1 MGWRDWKEEK
11 LLLADKYI
19 SSLAKGLHPITKAI
33 LPEDSVINDVK
44 IVRCLYFVS
53 EAIKEAMNCDKK
65 KAERK
70 KPFSISQNE
79 ISRFKISNG
88 EITISAIVRKLNE
101 LKNDEN
107 MVKLTSKPITQW
119 LLNCDFLQE
128 VEENGKTVKRPTE
141 SGKSMGMSVRRMIT
155 DYGFFNAVV
164 YNSKAQQFILDNLWS
179 ILNFDKAIN
188 KEKYKSDIKSQNSK
202 STNAG
207 QPWSYDEERNLID
220 MYNKKYT
227 IAEMS
232 EALERSKGGIRSRL
246 KKLGLI
252 DR

>member
-1 MGWRDWKEEK
+1 MEKEEK
-11 LLLADKYI
+11 LLLADEYI
-19 SSLAKGLHPITKAI
+19 SSLAKGLHPITKAV

-88 EITISAIVRKLNE
+88 EITISTIVKKLNE

-107 MVKLTSKPITQW
+107 MAKLTSKPITQW
-119 LLNCDFLQE
+119 LLNCDLLQE
-128 VEENGKTVKRPTE
+128 VEENGKIVKRPTE
-141 SGKSMGMSVRRMIT
+141 SGKSMGMSVRRMMT
-155 DYGFFNAVV
+155 DHGFFNAVV
-164 YNSKAQQFILDNLWS
+164 YNSKAQQFLLDNLLS

-188 KEKYKSDIKSQNSK
+188 KEKYKSDIKPQNSK

>member
-1 MGWRDWKEEK
+1 MEKEEK

-119 LLNCDFLQE
+119 LLNCDLLQE

-155 DYGFFNAVV
+155 DHGFFNAVV
-164 YNSKAQQFILDNLWS
+164 YNSKAQQFLLDNLLS

-188 KEKYKSDIKSQNSK
+188 KEKYKSDIKPQNSK

-207 QPWSYDEERNLID
+207 QPWNHDEEMDLID

>member
-1 MGWRDWKEEK
+1 MEKEEK

-65 KAERK
+65 KSGRKK
-70 KPFSISQNE
+70 KPFSLSQHE
-79 ISRFKISNG
+79 IENFRISNG
-88 EITISAIVRKLNE
+88 EITISAIVKKLNE

-107 MVKLTSKPITQW
+107 MVKLTTKPITQW
-119 LLNCDFLQE
+119 LLNCDLLQE

-155 DYGFFNAVV
+155 DHGFFNAVV
-164 YNSKAQQFILDNLWS
+164 YNSKAQQFLLDNLLS

-188 KEKYKSDIKSQNSK
+188 KEKYKSDIKPQNSK

-252 DR
+252 DRYDY

>member
-1 MGWRDWKEEK
+1 MEKEEK

>member
-1 MGWRDWKEEK
+1 MEKEEK
-11 LLLADKYI
+11 LLLADEYI
-19 SSLAKGLHPITKAI
+19 SSLAKGLHPITKAV

-101 LKNDEN
+101 LKSDEN

-119 LLNCDFLQE
+119 LLDCDLLQE

-141 SGKSMGMSVRRMIT
+141 SGKSMGMSVRRMMT
-155 DYGFFNAVV
+155 DHGFFNAVV
-164 YNSKAQQFILDNLWS
+164 YNSKAQQFLLDNLLS

-188 KEKYKSDIKSQNSK
+188 KEKYKSDIKPQNSK

-232 EALERSKGGIRSRL
+232 EALDRSKGGIKSRL

-252 DR
+252 DRYDY

>member
-1 MGWRDWKEEK
+1 MEKEEK
-11 LLLADKYI
+11 LLLADEYI
-19 SSLAKGLHPITKAI
+19 SSLAKGLHPITKAV

-119 LLNCDFLQE
+119 LLNCDLLQE

-164 YNSKAQQFILDNLWS
+164 YNSKAQQFLLDNLLS

-188 KEKYKSDIKSQNSK
+188 KEKYKSDIKPQNSK

-232 EALERSKGGIRSRL
+232 EALGRTNGGIRSRL

>member
-1 MGWRDWKEEK
+1 MEKEEK

-19 SSLAKGLHPITKAI
+19 SSLAKGLHPITKAV

-88 EITISAIVRKLNE
+88 EITISAIVKKLNE

-107 MVKLTSKPITQW
+107 MVKLTTKPITQW
-119 LLNCDFLQE
+119 LLNCDLLQE

-164 YNSKAQQFILDNLWS
+164 YNSKAQQFLLDNLLS

-188 KEKYKSDIKSQNSK
+188 KEKYKSDITPQNSK
-202 STNAG
+202 NKNVG
-207 QPWSYDEERNLID
+207 QPWNHDEEMDLID

-232 EALERSKGGIRSRL
+232 EALGRTNGGIRSRL
-246 KKLGLI
+246 KKLGFINLY
-252 DR
+252 DY

>member
-1 MGWRDWKEEK
+1 MEKEEK
-11 LLLADKYI
+11 LLLADEYI

-164 YNSKAQQFILDNLWS
+164 YNSKAQQFLLDNLLS

-188 KEKYKSDIKSQNSK
+188 KEKYKSDIKPQNSK

>member
-1 MGWRDWKEEK
+1 MEKEEK
-11 LLLADKYI
+11 LLLADEYI
-19 SSLAKGLHPITKAI
+19 SSLAKGLHPITKAV

-107 MVKLTSKPITQW
+107 MVKLTTKPITQW
-119 LLNCDFLQE
+119 LLNCDLLQE

>member
-1 MGWRDWKEEK
+1 MEKEEK

-88 EITISAIVRKLNE
+88 EITISAIVKKLNE

-107 MVKLTSKPITQW
+107 MVKLTTKPITQW
-119 LLNCDFLQE
+119 LLNCDLLQE

>member
-1 MGWRDWKEEK
+1 MEKEEK
-11 LLLADKYI
+11 LLLADEYI

-119 LLNCDFLQE
+119 LLNCDLLQE

-141 SGKSMGMSVRRMIT
+141 SGKSMGMSVRRMMT
-155 DYGFFNAVV
+155 DHGFFNAVV
-164 YNSKAQQFILDNLWS
+164 CNSKAQQFLLDNLLS

-188 KEKYKSDIKSQNSK
+188 KEKYKSDIKPQNSK

>member
-1 MGWRDWKEEK
+1 MEKEEK
-11 LLLADKYI
+11 LLLADEYI
-19 SSLAKGLHPITKAI
+19 SSLAKGLHPITKAV

-107 MVKLTSKPITQW
+107 MVKLTTKPITQW
-119 LLNCDFLQE
+119 LLNCDLLQE

-155 DYGFFNAVV
+155 DHGFFNAVV
-164 YNSKAQQFILDNLWS
+164 YNSKAQQFLLDNLLS

-202 STNAG
+202 SKC
-207 QPWSYDEERNLID
+207 WS
-220 MYNKKYT
+220 T
-227 IAEMS
+227 
-232 EALERSKGGIRSRL
+232 LESR
-246 KKLGLI
+246 
-252 DR
+252 

>member
-1 MGWRDWKEEK
+1 MEKEEK
-11 LLLADKYI
+11 LLLADEYI

-107 MVKLTSKPITQW
+107 MVKLTTKPITQW
-119 LLNCDFLQE
+119 LLNCDLLQE

>member
-1 MGWRDWKEEK
+1 MQKEEK
-11 LLLADKYI
+11 LLLADEYI
-19 SSLAKGLHPITKAI
+19 SSLAKGLHPITKAV

-53 EAIKEAMNCDKK
+53 EAIKETMNCDKK
-65 KAERK
+65 KSERK
-70 KPFSISQNE
+70 KPFNISQSE

-88 EITISAIVRKLNE
+88 EITISAILKKLNE
-101 LKNDEN
+101 LKSDEN
-107 MVKLTSKPITQW
+107 MAKLTSKPITQW
-119 LLNCDFLQE
+119 LLNCDLLQE
-128 VEENGKTVKRPTE
+128 VEENGKSVKRPTE
-141 SGKSMGMSVRRMIT
+141 SGKSMGMSVRRMMT
-155 DYGFFNAVV
+155 DHGFFNAVV
-164 YNSKAQQFILDNLWS
+164 YNSKAQQFLLDNLLS

-188 KEKYKSDIKSQNSK
+188 KEKYKSDIKPQNSK

-232 EALERSKGGIRSRL
+232 EALDRSKGGIRSRL

-252 DR
+252 DRYDY

>member
-1 MGWRDWKEEK
+1 MEKEEK

-119 LLNCDFLQE
+119 LLNCDLLQE

-155 DYGFFNAVV
+155 DHGFFNAVV
-164 YNSKAQQFILDNLWS
+164 YNSKAQQFLLDNLLS

-188 KEKYKSDIKSQNSK
+188 KEKYKSDITPQNSK
-202 STNAG
+202 NKNVG
-207 QPWSYDEERNLID
+207 QPWNHDEEMDLID

-232 EALERSKGGIRSRL
+232 EALGRTNGGIRSRL
-246 KKLGLI
+246 KKLGFINLY
-252 DR
+252 DY

>member
-1 MGWRDWKEEK
+1 MEKEEK
-11 LLLADKYI
+11 LLLADEYI
-19 SSLAKGLHPITKAI
+19 SSLAKGLHPITKAV

-44 IVRCLYFVS
+44 ILRCLYFVS

-88 EITISAIVRKLNE
+88 EITIFAIVRKLNE

-188 KEKYKSDIKSQNSK
+188 KEKYKSDITPQNSK
-202 STNAG
+202 NKNVG
-207 QPWSYDEERNLID
+207 QPWNHDEEMDLID

>member
-1 MGWRDWKEEK
+1 MQKEEK
-11 LLLADKYI
+11 LLLADEYI
-19 SSLAKGLHPITKAI
+19 SSLAKGLHPITKAV

-53 EAIKEAMNCDKK
+53 EAIKETMNCDKK
-65 KAERK
+65 KSERK
-70 KPFSISQNE
+70 KPFSISQSE

-88 EITISAIVRKLNE
+88 EITISAIVKKLNE
-101 LKNDEN
+101 LKSDEN
-107 MVKLTSKPITQW
+107 MAKLTSKPITQW
-119 LLNCDFLQE
+119 LLNCDLLQE
-128 VEENGKTVKRPTE
+128 VEENGKSVKRPTE
-141 SGKSMGMSVRRMIT
+141 SGKSMGMSVRRMMT
-155 DYGFFNAVV
+155 DHGFFNAVV
-164 YNSKAQQFILDNLWS
+164 YNSKAQQFLLDNLLS

-188 KEKYKSDIKSQNSK
+188 KEKYKSDIKPQNSK

-207 QPWSYDEERNLID
+207 QPWSHDEEMDLID

-232 EALERSKGGIRSRL
+232 EALDRSKGGIRSRL

-252 DR
+252 DRYDY

>member
-1 MGWRDWKEEK
+1 
-11 LLLADKYI
+11 
-19 SSLAKGLHPITKAI
+19 
-33 LPEDSVINDVK
+33 
-44 IVRCLYFVS
+44 
-53 EAIKEAMNCDKK
+53 MNCDKK

-188 KEKYKSDIKSQNSK
+188 KEKYKSDITPQNSK
-202 STNAG
+202 NKNVG
-207 QPWSYDEERNLID
+207 QPWNHDEEMDLID

-232 EALERSKGGIRSRL
+232 EALGRTNGGIRSRL
-246 KKLGLI
+246 KKLGFINLY
-252 DR
+252 DY

>member
-1 MGWRDWKEEK
+1 MEKEEK
-11 LLLADKYI
+11 LLLADEYI

-107 MVKLTSKPITQW
+107 MVKLTTKPITQW
-119 LLNCDFLQE
+119 LLNCDLLQE

-155 DYGFFNAVV
+155 DHGFFNAVV
-164 YNSKAQQFILDNLWS
+164 YNSKAQQFLLDNLLS

-188 KEKYKSDIKSQNSK
+188 KEKYKSDINPQNSK

>member
-1 MGWRDWKEEK
+1 MEKEEK
-11 LLLADKYI
+11 LLLADEYI
-19 SSLAKGLHPITKAI
+19 SSLAKGLHPITKAV

-70 KPFSISQNE
+70 KPFSISHNE
-79 ISRFKISNG
+79 ISSFKISNG
-88 EITISAIVRKLNE
+88 EITISAIVKKLNE

-141 SGKSMGMSVRRMIT
+141 SGKSMGMSVKRILT
-155 DYGFFNAVV
+155 DHGFFNAVV
-164 YNSKAQQFILDNLWS
+164 YNSKAQQFLLDNLLS
-179 ILNFDKAIN
+179 IMNFDRALN
-188 KEKYKSDIKSQNSK
+188 KKSDIKPQNFK

-232 EALERSKGGIRSRL
+232 EALDRSKGGIRSRL

-252 DR
+252 DC

>member
-1 MGWRDWKEEK
+1 MEKEEK
-11 LLLADKYI
+11 LLLADEYI
-19 SSLAKGLHPITKAI
+19 SSLAKGLHPITKAV

>member
-1 MGWRDWKEEK
+1 MEKEEK
-11 LLLADKYI
+11 LLLADEYI
-19 SSLAKGLHPITKAI
+19 SSLAKGLHPITKAV

-65 KAERK
+65 KSERK

-88 EITISAIVRKLNE
+88 EITISAIVKKLNE

-107 MVKLTSKPITQW
+107 MAKLTSKPITQW
-119 LLNCDFLQE
+119 LLNCDLLQE
-128 VEENGKTVKRPTE
+128 VEENGKIVKRPTE
-141 SGKSMGMSVRRMIT
+141 SGKSMGMSVKRILT
-155 DYGFFNAVV
+155 DHGFFNAVV
-164 YNSKAQQFILDNLWS
+164 YNSKAQQFLLDNLLS

-188 KEKYKSDIKSQNSK
+188 KEKYKSDIKPQNSK

-232 EALERSKGGIRSRL
+232 EALDRSKGGIRSRL
-246 KKLGLI
+246 KKLGFI
-252 DR
+252 DHYDY